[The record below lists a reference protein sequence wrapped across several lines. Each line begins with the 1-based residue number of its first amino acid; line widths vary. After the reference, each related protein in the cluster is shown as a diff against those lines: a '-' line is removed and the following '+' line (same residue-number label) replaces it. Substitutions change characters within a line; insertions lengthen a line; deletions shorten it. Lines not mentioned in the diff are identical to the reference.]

1 MPTKGERTKLKPVN
15 KKKTAAAAAATTDS
29 AAVVAASKH
38 IQLLEKDILQ
48 VFS

>member
-15 KKKTAAAAAATTDS
+15 KKTAAAATTDS